1 MDLSQHFLA
10 CLPAGTPA
18 PPPTAELEA
27 RLHDMIAAGR
37 AAWPALVI
45 SDEDFVAYAAERIV
59 AGADVP
65 HAIAKLH
72 ASDLY
77 LACGCTRGDEAA
89 LAAFERHFMVRLA
102 AHLRRAEALSA
113 FTDEVRQAVRVRLL
127 VSEDGLV
134 PRIASYRGQ
143 GPLAVWLRL
152 TATRLAINLRKSDAR
167 EPDPDDGVD
176 VERLR
181 ADDGDPE
188 LEFLKSH
195 YREELRAAVEGALAS
210 LPTNDGNI
218 LRLHFFER
226 LSAEAMGAM
235 FGVSARTVHRWITDI
250 RGRIVAE
257 TRRLLNERFSISQTQ
272 MDSLVGLVGSQ
283 LEISVRRILE
293 K

>member
-1 MDLSQHFLA
+1 V
-10 CLPAGTPA
+10 LPA
-18 PPPTAELEA
+18 L
-27 RLHDMIAAGR
+27 
-37 AAWPALVI
+37 
-45 SDEDFVAYAAERIV
+45 
-59 AGADVP
+59 
-65 HAIAKLH
+65 AKLH

-77 LACGCTRGDEAA
+77 LAWGCTRSDQAA
-89 LAAFERHFMVRLA
+89 LAAFERSFMGRLA
-102 AHLRRAEALSA
+102 AHLRRAEALPA

-152 TATRLAINLRKSDAR
+152 TATRLAINLRKAGAR
-167 EPDPDDGVD
+167 EPDSNDGID

-181 ADDGDPE
+181 SDDGDPE
-188 LEFLKSH
+188 LAFLKSH

-210 LPTNDGNI
+210 LPVNDGNI

-226 LSAEAMGAM
+226 LSADAMGAM

-250 RGRIVAE
+250 RTRIVAE
-257 TRRLLNERFSISQTQ
+257 TRRLLSERFSISQTQ

-283 LEISVRRILE
+283 LEISIRRILE